1 MRPIRSPQLRVSLA
15 RALSKLGVLSRSEAA
30 KAILEGRVA
39 CNGVV
44 RNNPEFRVDPKRD
57 RFALDGKALDPR
69 PQRVY
74 FMLHKPRGL
83 VTTRKDEKGRATVFE
98 CLQGLEAY
106 VFPVGRLDA
115 DSEGLLLFTNDSRF
129 AETVTN
135 PLTQIP
141 KRYEVELDRPLGDGD
156 LFKLAVGVAFPDGSV
171 AKPRSVQPLD
181 ADRKRLEIVL
191 EEGKNREI
199 RRICEAAGFEVKK
212 LFRTHVG
219 DLALGDLAPGKY
231 RALDAKEVSAALCGR
246 APKFPPRPGK
256 RGLSPF
262 STSASP
268 KRSSRRGRKR

>member
-1 MRPIRSPQLRVSLA
+1 MKPRRPPQLRVSLA

-44 RNNPEFRVDPKRD
+44 RNNPEFRVDPKRE
-57 RFALDGKALDPR
+57 RFSLDGKPIDPR

-74 FMLHKPRGL
+74 FMLNKPRGL
-83 VTTRKDEKGRATVFE
+83 VTTRKDEKGRPTVFD
-98 CLQGLEAY
+98 CLKSVEQY

-129 AETVTN
+129 AETITN

-141 KRYEVELDRPLGDGD
+141 KRYEVELDRPLAAGDI
-156 LFKLAVGVAFPDGSV
+156 FKLAVGVAFPDGSV

-181 ADRKRLEIVL
+181 SENKRLEIVL

-219 DLALGDLAPGKY
+219 DLALGDLPAGSF
-231 RALDAKEVSAALCGR
+231 RALHANEISLALCGR
-246 APKFPPRPGK
+246 KAEYPLRPQNRARLSSTAP
-256 RGLSPF
+256 
-262 STSASP
+262 SP
-268 KRSSRRGRKR
+268 KRSSRPRRKR